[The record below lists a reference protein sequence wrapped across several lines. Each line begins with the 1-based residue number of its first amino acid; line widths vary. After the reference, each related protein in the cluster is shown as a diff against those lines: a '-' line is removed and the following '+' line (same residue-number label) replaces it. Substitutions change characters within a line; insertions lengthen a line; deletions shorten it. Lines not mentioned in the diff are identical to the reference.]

1 MYVSEQLQKKW
12 GPILEH
18 PDLGKI
24 KDPYKRAVTT
34 ILLENQEK
42 ETLSLPLR
50 GIKILSIEQ
59 YVAAPFG
66 SMFLADLGAEVIKIE
81 NPDVGGEMGRHV
93 VPYSKE
99 NDSLFFQ
106 SFSANKK
113 SMGLNL
119 QSDKGKKVYL

>member
-1 MYVSEQLQKKW
+1 M
-12 GPILEH
+12 
-18 PDLGKI
+18 
-24 KDPYKRAVTT
+24 
-34 ILLENQEK
+34 ENQKK

-50 GIKILSIEQ
+50 GIRILSIEQ
-59 YVAAPFG
+59 YGAAPFG

-106 SFSANKK
+106 SSLEYNMQIICTFYPKTSCPII
-113 SMGLNL
+113 SFF
-119 QSDKGKKVYL
+119 

>member
-1 MYVSEQLQKKW
+1 M
-12 GPILEH
+12 
-18 PDLGKI
+18 
-24 KDPYKRAVTT
+24 
-34 ILLENQEK
+34 ENQEK

-59 YVAAPFG
+59 YGAAPFG

-113 SMGLNL
+113 SMGLN
-119 QSDKGKKVYL
+119 SEVYIFHLNLIY